1 MTGLT
6 VTRSS
11 SANTRLWLAVAITVF
26 FWASAFAAI
35 SVGLQSYSPGHLA
48 LLRFLSASGALLVYA
63 VATRMRLPALHDLLA
78 VLLGGFLGFTVYHVA
93 LNYGQLT
100 VPAGTSSLL
109 IATAPAMIALLATLF
124 LGERLNRWGWGGI
137 ALSFAGVAL
146 IALGKERGFL
156 TYAEINDHLPDEM
169 VDAEQIEQFGVVQQ
183 LVDRPFHHIGLR
195 RVEDVVLAGVDIDP
209 HPGPVDQPPQLGET
223 ARELPLPVDGHHRMG
238 SEGNRIGGDAEEA
251 DAVRDIPAQHQLQAI
266 EICLDRGDKP
276 LFRIGGQAKGPR
288 GAARDAQIRTGVA
301 NLHAGRVAKR
311 PLRTVWGSYRP
322 SP

>member
-63 VATRMRLPALHDLLA
+63 VATRMRLPALHDLPA

-146 IALGKERGFL
+146 IALGKGQDMALQRGAL
-156 TYAEINDHLPDEM
+156 LILLAALSYAVFTIFQKPY
-169 VDAEQIEQFGVVQQ
+169 
-183 LVDRPFHHIGLR
+183 LR
-195 RVEDVVLAGVDIDP
+195 RYTPLEFTTYTIVAGTLYLLVFTPGFVADLRAAPLSATLAGLY
-209 HPGPVDQPPQLGET
+209 LGVFPT
-223 ARELPLPVDGHHRMG
+223 AIAYFTWMYVLSQMPASNAASLMPT
-238 SEGNRIGGDAEEA
+238 
-251 DAVRDIPAQHQLQAI
+251 IPTLAI
-266 EICLDRGDKP
+266 FIAWVWL
-276 LFRIGGQAKGPR
+276 GQRPTVLTLVG
-288 GAARDAQIRTGVA
+288 GAAAIAGVLLV
-301 NLHAGRVAKR
+301 NTRGRAAPAARLKQPQEQAVA
-311 PLRTVWGSYRP
+311 P
-322 SP
+322 